1 MTDIGPQYKRD
12 DEFSRRMRLHQSW
25 YRAHVLRVPYGTGPD
40 RPSRTPYG
48 NMLTEDSAARGVN
61 FLSADIFEL
70 AKQRVARR
78 TGAVQECRL
87 MRNMLASQPM
97 CFNLFGPLALN
108 HERATEMV
116 RALWG
121 THVKRVT
128 NLEIEWAPQPAGE
141 YLNDKTAFDVFIEY
155 EDDGG
160 MAGFIGIEVKLQEP
174 FSQDHYDK
182 PTYRRWMT
190 PESPWRVES
199 HDAVADIH
207 HNQLWRDH
215 LLAWSMLQHSSG
227 QYRSGHFSL
236 VFHPADR
243 RCRHVLAHYRTLLRS
258 EDRFSAFDLAQV
270 VAAWRPFD
278 GDWLEAFAERY
289 LALSASDRRL

>member
-1 MTDIGPQYKRD
+1 MIDIGPQYKGD
-12 DEFSRRMRLHQSW
+12 DEFSRRMRWHQSW
-25 YRAHVLRVPYGTGPD
+25 YRAHVLRVPYGTGPF
-40 RPSRTPYG
+40 PWSQTPYG
-48 NMLTEDSAARGVN
+48 NMLTEDSAARGLN

-70 AKQRVARR
+70 AKQRVATR
-78 TGAVQECRL
+78 TRAIGEFRL
-87 MRNMLASQPM
+87 MRNMLSSQPM
-97 CFNLFGPLALN
+97 CFNLFGPLAQN
-108 HERATEMV
+108 HDRATEMV

-121 THVKRVT
+121 AHLKRVT

-141 YLNDKTAFDVFIEY
+141 YLNDQTAFDVFIEF
-155 EDDGG
+155 EDNGG
-160 MAGFIGIEVKLQEP
+160 KVGFIGIEVKLREP

-199 HDAVADIH
+199 HDAVADIQ

-215 LLAWSMLQHSSG
+215 LLAWSLLQHSSG

-236 VFHPADR
+236 VFHPADQ
-243 RCRHVLAHYRTLLRS
+243 RCRHVLAQYRKLLRS
-258 EDRFSAFDLAQV
+258 EDTFSAFDLAQV

-289 LALSASDRRL
+289 LALSASDRRS